1 MITSRTHDRH
11 CYLIAG
17 MRDALVE
24 SSLFDLAELMNLTLL
39 AALVT
44 RDEARL
50 ESSQLNDAVR
60 YGYGDQ

>member
-1 MITSRTHDRH
+1 
-11 CYLIAG
+11 

-44 RDEARL
+44 RDEARI